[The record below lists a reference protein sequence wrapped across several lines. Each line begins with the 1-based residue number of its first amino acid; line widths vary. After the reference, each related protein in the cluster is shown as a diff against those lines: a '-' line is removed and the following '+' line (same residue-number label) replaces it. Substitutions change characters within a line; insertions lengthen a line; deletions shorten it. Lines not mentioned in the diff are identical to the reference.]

1 MFNKKDPSAENPG
14 FDDVRP
20 PEVKELEG
28 KPSNTILK
36 GNKLMGDINIICD
49 LEMSGDIE
57 GSIISKTDSNI
68 IITGSCSGDIE
79 TKGGKVDIQGSML
92 KGNINAGSD
101 VRITGT
107 FNGGDVVSEGK
118 IYINGEFTGKL
129 EGKEIEIGPDAKVKG
144 ELLYR
149 EIISIARGAAIEG
162 QVFQAQQE
170 LVLLKTPQEEKET
183 KEKKVKKEIGNG

>member
-1 MFNKKDPSAENPG
+1 MFNRKELSAENPG
-14 FDDVRP
+14 LDDVRP
-20 PEVKELEG
+20 PEVKERAG

-49 LEMSGDIE
+49 LELSGAIE
-57 GSIISKTDSNI
+57 GNIISKTDSNI

-79 TKGGKVDIQGSML
+79 TKGGKVDIEGSML
-92 KGNINAGSD
+92 QGNINAGSD
-101 VRITGT
+101 VRITGI

-149 EIISIARGAAIEG
+149 EHII
-162 QVFQAQQE
+162 
-170 LVLLKTPQEEKET
+170 
-183 KEKKVKKEIGNG
+183 